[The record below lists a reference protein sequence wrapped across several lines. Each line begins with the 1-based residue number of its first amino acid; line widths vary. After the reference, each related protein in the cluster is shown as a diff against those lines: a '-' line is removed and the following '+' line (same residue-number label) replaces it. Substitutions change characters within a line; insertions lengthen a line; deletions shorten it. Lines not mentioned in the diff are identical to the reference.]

1 MSTRASAAVSSRRAK
16 QELVRLLFGT
26 KYSGRGPEA
35 HSKLDP
41 AGYSFTDLRKAY
53 LERLQTI
60 HPDKLKH
67 ARPAPIYEGTSS
79 DDEPTDTVESSWASS
94 SQPPLHGQFVELQ
107 DAWDKYEEVAKMIAR
122 VGKPEDANFTLF
134 GVGCS
139 FSDSPQERAMREEI
153 MDQAARGWFSSGGL
167 AETSEEAA
175 STEYINV
182 FKTEAIP
189 LCDDDLFV
197 TVDSAHN
204 DKDLA
209 TLDSSTTS
217 SKTLAGDAKPK
228 PIKSLIPVGYGAKQ
242 R

>member
-1 MSTRASAAVSSRRAK
+1 MSTRASAAISSRRAK
-16 QELVRLLFGT
+16 QELVRLLFGA
-26 KYSGRGPEA
+26 KYARKGPGA
-35 HSKLDP
+35 HMMLDP

-67 ARPAPIYEGTSS
+67 ASPAPINVGSSS
-79 DDEPTDTVESSWASS
+79 DDKPIDTFRSSSAS
-94 SQPPLHGQFVELQ
+94 SQPPLHDQFVELQ
-107 DAWDKYEEVAKMIAR
+107 DAWDKYEEVAKMLAR

-153 MDQAARGWFSSGGL
+153 MDQAARGWFSAGGL

-175 STEYINV
+175 SMEYVNV
-182 FKTEAIP
+182 FKQEAIP

-197 TVDSAHN
+197 TVESIDDAKVSAT
-204 DKDLA
+204 A
-209 TLDSSTTS
+209 QPSTTS
-217 SKTLAGDAKPK
+217 SGELKGDAKPK
-228 PIKSLIPVGYGAKQ
+228 PRKSLIPVGYGAKQ